1 MLQKSTFATVY
12 DSRLK
17 TAVFVVCSFADFM
30 GGGEM
35 VANKDS
41 RIKNNL
47 ISSLV
52 YQVVLITLSF
62 LLPRLYLENFGSE
75 VNGVLQTIK
84 QIFTYMCL
92 LEAGVGLATTQALY
106 KRIGE
111 KNFKSANEVLSATN
125 SYYKRTGI
133 IYLAIVLVIASLYA
147 YIIPTSIDSN
157 VVFFIIIL
165 TALPVLF
172 SYFVQA
178 KYRILMEVDG
188 RKYVINNAETILQI
202 ASNAGKVL
210 VLILSD
216 SLILIQLVYCI
227 ISLAQLGYLYFY
239 AKRRYKW
246 LDLKAKPDFKAIS
259 QKNSVLVHQLSGMVF
274 NNTDVILISVLC
286 DFKVVSIYAIY
297 NIFFSQVQNF
307 ITNVVSSFTF
317 ALGQMFHTDRGK
329 FDRLYNTYETFYV
342 MATFMIYTLM
352 AVFLLPLIQI
362 YTSGINDAEYT
373 NTFLV
378 LLFVI
383 MNLISNAKIPVN
395 GIIEFSGGFE
405 KTRSYAIWEMVIN
418 ITVSVAAILYMG
430 ICGAIL
436 GTIAALLYR
445 GIVTIYYSN
454 KKVLKRSQM
463 HTYKILIANT
473 IVFAIVMAV
482 FYVDAF
488 SNVPFLKLLLYGA
501 INSVWIIA
509 LFLIVNFI
517 FNKNAFKTIFALY
530 KGEKNQ

>member
-1 MLQKSTFATVY
+1 
-12 DSRLK
+12 
-17 TAVFVVCSFADFM
+17 
-30 GGGEM
+30 M
-35 VANKDS
+35 VANRDP

-52 YQVVLITLSF
+52 YQAVLITLSF

-84 QIFTYMCL
+84 QIFTYLCL

-106 KRIGE
+106 KRMGE
-111 KNFKSANEVLSATN
+111 QDFKSANEVLSATN
-125 SYYKRTGI
+125 SYYKRTGM
-133 IYLAIVLVIASLYA
+133 IYLAIVLAIAIVYA
-147 YIIPTSIDSN
+147 YAIPTSIDGN

-165 TALPVLF
+165 TALPALF

-202 ASNAGKVL
+202 ASNAGKIL
-210 VLILSD
+210 VLLLTD

-227 ISLAQLGYLYFY
+227 ISLIQLGYLYFY

-246 LDLKAKPDFKAIS
+246 LDLKAKPDFAAIS

-274 NNTDVILISVLC
+274 HNTDVILISALC
-286 DFKVVSIYAIY
+286 DFKAASIYAIY

-317 ALGQMFHTDRGK
+317 ALGQMFHTDRTK
-329 FDRLYNTYETFYV
+329 FDKLYHAYETFYI

-352 AVFLLPLIQI
+352 AVFLLPLIQL

-373 NTFLV
+373 NAFLL

-395 GIIEFSGGFE
+395 GIIEFAGEFE

-418 ITVSVAAILYMG
+418 ITVSIAAILYMG

-436 GTIAALLYR
+436 GTVAALLYR

-473 IVFAIVMAV
+473 IVFASVMAV
-482 FYVDAF
+482 FYVDTF
-488 SNVPFLKLLLYGA
+488 SGVSFWKLLLCGVC
-501 INSVWIIA
+501 NSVWIIA
-509 LFLIVNFI
+509 LFLIVNVLFMGS
-517 FNKNAFKTIFALY
+517 AFKTMFALY
-530 KGEKNQ
+530 KGDKNQ